1 MMQVELRVLSGKQAG
16 TVIPLPVGKFLVGRE
31 QDCHLRPNSELVS
44 RHHCA
49 FTLDDFALRIR
60 DLGSTNG
67 TLVNGERI
75 RGTVVL
81 KPGDQVSI
89 GKIDFLV
96 AIDGEA
102 GAMNDTM
109 IGQRDDTIIHE
120 RPKSTEPVVSD
131 SGLDLSEMG
140 SALAE
145 LEDDTRVGSG
155 TVSNDPAVEEATVET
170 GAPMVAANADTQQIP
185 MGVPDPAMAGAYP
198 QFAAPPPWMS
208 APQYPYPPMPY
219 PGYPAMPYA
228 PGYPYPGMGAPGM
241 PGMPGA
247 MPPGYGYAM
256 PAPAPA
262 PEAPAP
268 AAPAPKPAT
277 GVPEVRLP
285 DPSTTGAKEAPPAPP
300 KPANPD
306 DKAKPAAHIPTAAQS
321 IINSMMQR
329 RPKTE

>member
-81 KPGDQVSI
+81 KPGDQVNI

-96 AIDGEA
+96 VVDGDA
-102 GAMNDTM
+102 GRESGDTV
-109 IGQRDDTIIHE
+109 IGQRDDTVIRS
-120 RPKSTEPVVSD
+120 RPKTAEPAAVD
-131 SGLDLSEMG
+131 DGLDLNDLG
-140 SALAE
+140 AALAA
-145 LEDDTRVGSG
+145 LDDDTRVGSG
-155 TVSNDPAVEEATVET
+155 TVSNDPALEEVAAEV
-170 GAPMVAANADTQQIP
+170 AVPVVAANADTQQFP
-185 MGVPDPAMAGAYP
+185 VAAPDPALAAGYP
-198 QFAAPPPWMS
+198 QFAVPPPWMG
-208 APQYPYPPMPY
+208 APQYPYPQMPY
-219 PGYPAMPYA
+219 PGYPGMPYA
-228 PGYPYPGMGAPGM
+228 PGYPYPAMPGM
-241 PGMPGA
+241 PPGA
-247 MPPGYGYAM
+247 MPPGYGYPM
-256 PAPAPA
+256 QMAPAPA
-262 PEAPAP
+262 PVPEP
-268 AAPAPKPAT
+268 AAPAASAAKAVSST
-277 GVPEVRLP
+277 PEVRLP
-285 DPSTTGAKEAPPAPP
+285 DPSTTGAKVAAPAPP

-306 DKAKPAAHIPTAAQS
+306 EKAKPAAHIPTAAQS
-321 IINSMMQR
+321 IINNMMQR